1 MLSAELKRRKK
12 LLLPLALISGI
23 IVLVFFT
30 NYNYS
35 FTTSS
40 HPVLSSS
47 HKSNNAFPTLD
58 QTSSTK
64 ARPNPGN
71 LIANQN
77 DKSTTGTYFT
87 KFIHKDPQFDFT
99 KITYI
104 STNKKFKTNNIKV
117 DEETGDTTEVVN
129 KPTVLIMSVIGN
141 NEPYGSDRHFDGF
154 MLTILSL
161 VENQPDYEFSLG
173 LLNNNEEEFIKI
185 QNYFEKNLQK
195 ELSETLSSI
204 FKSISLISA
213 PFLDQ
218 NTGFSREQRHD
229 DHVQRLRRRL
239 IAKSRNFLLLN
250 TLNLEQYVLS
260 LDADMIR
267 FDNPEKFI
275 KAFIESKKD
284 IIVPRIQRL
293 DMQDYDKN
301 SWRGQ
306 RTKPTKEQLEKMDN
320 NQWDQWDYVPRDVK
334 DHMYHFQTYMDNKD
348 NEYELH
354 KEEYDYVVPLD
365 SVGGAVLFAKSIV
378 FKQGVIFPTSLI
390 VGTTWDRQEGYDG
403 IETEGV
409 CYLAK
414 PLGFSC
420 WGMPNVVA
428 HHSGG

>member
-23 IVLVFFT
+23 IVLLFFT

-71 LIANQN
+71 LIANQK
-77 DKSTTGTYFT
+77 DKSQTGTYFT

-99 KITYI
+99 KITYT

-185 QNYFEKNLQK
+185 QNYFEKTYKKNYLKRYHQ
-195 ELSETLSSI
+195 
-204 FKSISLISA
+204 
-213 PFLDQ
+213 
-218 NTGFSREQRHD
+218 FSN
-229 DHVQRLRRRL
+229 RL
-239 IAKSRNFLLLN
+239 
-250 TLNLEQYVLS
+250 V
-260 LDADMIR
+260 
-267 FDNPEKFI
+267 
-275 KAFIESKKD
+275 
-284 IIVPRIQRL
+284 
-293 DMQDYDKN
+293 
-301 SWRGQ
+301 
-306 RTKPTKEQLEKMDN
+306 
-320 NQWDQWDYVPRDVK
+320 
-334 DHMYHFQTYMDNKD
+334 
-348 NEYELH
+348 
-354 KEEYDYVVPLD
+354 
-365 SVGGAVLFAKSIV
+365 
-378 FKQGVIFPTSLI
+378 
-390 VGTTWDRQEGYDG
+390 
-403 IETEGV
+403 
-409 CYLAK
+409 
-414 PLGFSC
+414 
-420 WGMPNVVA
+420 
-428 HHSGG
+428 